1 MNEIGF
7 DSDKYLEIQSEKI
20 RERINLFDNKLYL
33 EFGGKIFDD
42 YHAARVLPGFR
53 PDNKI
58 RLLKQFKDDLEVIF
72 CINAADIEKSKIRA
86 DYGISYEL
94 ELLRLIEK
102 LQEQDILINSVVVTM
117 YHEGNN
123 ISHLEN
129 LLNER
134 NIKMYIH
141 RPTKGYPDNVEIIA
155 SEEGYGKNPYIE
167 TTKKLVVVTAPGP
180 NSGKLGTC
188 LSQLYHEYKKGVKAG
203 YAKFETFP
211 VWNLSLLDPVNI
223 AYEAATVDLK
233 DVNMIDPFHLE
244 AYGEYSVN
252 YNRDISSFPILKN
265 ILMKI
270 SGKEIYKSPTDMGV
284 NMIKQCIVNEQVV
297 KKAATDEIIRRYY
310 NTLCDYK
317 QKLCGEDVVEL
328 SKSLMDKLELSLTD
342 REVARVANEQAKEK
356 GLNVLAI
363 KLNNGKIITGKESK
377 ILSCTSAAFLNAIKE
392 ITGIPDQ
399 EYLLS
404 PSVLDGIYKMKQ
416 KTSYNTKYFLDL
428 PEVLIALSICSVTN
442 PIIERAINELEKL
455 RGCDAHSSY
464 IIDKGELNA
473 LKNLGINLTCEPK
486 M

>member
-7 DSDKYLEIQSEKI
+7 YSDKYLEIQSEKI
-20 RERINLFDNKLYL
+20 RERIKLFDNKLYL

-123 ISHLEN
+123 ISHLEK

-141 RPTKGYPDNVEIIA
+141 RPTKGYPDNVDLIA
-155 SEEGYGKNPYIE
+155 SEEGFGKNPYIE

-180 NSGKLGTC
+180 NSGKLGTS

-223 AYEAATVDLK
+223 SYEAATVDLK

-265 ILMKI
+265 VLMKI

-317 QKLCGEDVVEL
+317 QKLCGEDVVEQ

-442 PIIERAINELEKL
+442 PIIEKAINELEKL

>member
-7 DSDKYLEIQSEKI
+7 DSDKYLKIQSEKI
-20 RERINLFDNKLYL
+20 QERIKLFDNKLYL

-102 LQEQDILINSVVVTM
+102 LQEQGILINSVVVTM

-123 ISHLEN
+123 ISHLEK
-129 LLNER
+129 LLKER

-141 RPTKGYPDNVEIIA
+141 RPTQGYPDNVDLIA

-284 NMIKQCIVNEQVV
+284 NMIKQCITNPEIV
-297 KKAATDEIIRRYY
+297 KRAATDEIIRRYY
-310 NTLCDYK
+310 NTLCDYR

-342 REVARVANEQAKEK
+342 REVARVANEKAKEK

>member
-7 DSDKYLEIQSEKI
+7 DSDKYLKIQSEKI
-20 RERINLFDNKLYL
+20 QERIKLFDNKLYL

-141 RPTKGYPDNVEIIA
+141 RPTKGYPDNVDLIA
-155 SEEGYGKNPYIE
+155 SEEGYGQNPYIE

-180 NSGKLGTC
+180 NSGKLGTS

-265 ILMKI
+265 VLMKI

-284 NMIKQCIVNEQVV
+284 NMIKQCIINEQVV
-297 KKAATDEIIRRYY
+297 KKAAIDEIIRRYY

-317 QKLCGEDVVEL
+317 QKLCGEDVVEQ

>member
-7 DSDKYLEIQSEKI
+7 DSDKYLKIQSEKI
-20 RERINLFDNKLYL
+20 QERIKLFDNKLYL

-58 RLLKQFKDDLEVIF
+58 RLLKQFKDDLEVVF

-123 ISHLEN
+123 ISHLEK

-141 RPTKGYPDNVEIIA
+141 RPTKGYPDNVDLIA
-155 SEEGYGKNPYIE
+155 SEEGYGQNPYIE

-284 NMIKQCIVNEQVV
+284 NMIKQCITNPEIV

-442 PIIERAINELEKL
+442 PIIEKAINELEKL